1 MGKKVFLRYGGKQE
15 FTSKGVTYSENIYD
29 RSIIY
34 DLGKEEDVR
43 KLQAGTIRL
52 LIEGYSCRIYDIE

>member
-34 DLGKEEDVR
+34 DLGKKRMFVNYKQEQLD
-43 KLQAGTIRL
+43 
-52 LIEGYSCRIYDIE
+52 C